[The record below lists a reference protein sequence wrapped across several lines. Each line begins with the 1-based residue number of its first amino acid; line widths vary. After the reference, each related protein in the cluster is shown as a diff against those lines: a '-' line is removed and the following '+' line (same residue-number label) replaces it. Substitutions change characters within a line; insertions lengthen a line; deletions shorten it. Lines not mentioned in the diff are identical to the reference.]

1 MDFFG
6 ALIAIYIIYG
16 IFKFIWSLF
25 TNQPNQQPRSS
36 TPHWDSTPQYGQDDS
51 SSQERIEALR
61 LVNLH
66 NGLEN
71 ATLRLAA
78 SIALADGIWERKEG
92 LTIQKWMKKQ
102 VSTFKYKNNR
112 TEAANIFNT
121 EFKKAVSDAKKRII
135 SIQTE
140 CQKFVNCSPGVK
152 EENDLMNLCL
162 DVMTADGDADE
173 DENKQIQLIANLIGF
188 SSAKLKKL
196 IAKKTIKLKPTKINT
211 SASSVDSV
219 LGINPTW
226 SKSKIKAHILQEFNK
241 ANALTGH
248 DDPVV
253 RAEANQ
259 TLQWLGEARKVYF

>member
-6 ALIAIYIIYG
+6 VLIAIYIIYG

-25 TNQPNQQPRSS
+25 TDQSNQQPRSS
-36 TPHWDSTPQYGQDDS
+36 TPYWDSTSQYDQDDS
-51 SSQERIEALR
+51 TSQEGIEALR
-61 LVNLH
+61 LVNLN
-66 NGLEN
+66 NGVEN
-71 ATLRLAA
+71 ATLRLAS

-112 TEAANIFNT
+112 AEAANIFNT
-121 EFKKAVSDAKKRII
+121 EFKKAISDAKKGII

-152 EENDLMNLCL
+152 EENDLINLCL

-173 DENKQIQLIANLIGF
+173 DENNQIQLIASLIGF

-196 IAKKTIKLKPTKINT
+196 IAKKTIKLEPTKINT
-211 SASSVDSV
+211 SASNVDSV
-219 LGINPTW
+219 LGINPNW

-248 DDPVV
+248 SDADI

-259 TLQWLGEARKVYF
+259 TLKWLGEARKVYF